1 MELFRYD
8 MPVQA
13 EASTRRPFQSIE
25 VGMRFEAPAPVTLSE
40 AQITA
45 FAEQFDPQPQHIDAS
60 ASHPLFTPPIASGAH
75 SFAICHRMAVD
86 ACFEELGFI
95 GGVGIDQ
102 LRWYTPL
109 EAGMTIETVVEVTDR
124 RRSTSREDRGY
135 LSIEVTGRTRDSSP
149 KTVIRYTATG
159 ILDTDTA

>member
-1 MELFRYD
+1 MELFSYD
-8 MPVQA
+8 VPVEA
-13 EASTRRPFQSIE
+13 EASARRSFESIG

-45 FAEQFDPQPQHIDAS
+45 FAEQFDPQPQHTDAT
-60 ASHPLFTPPIASGAH
+60 ANHPLFTPPIASGAH

-95 GGVGIDQ
+95 GGVGIDR

-109 EAGMTIETVVEVTDR
+109 EAGMTIETEVEVTDR
-124 RRSTSREDRGY
+124 RRSTSREGRAY
-135 LSIEVTGRTRDSSP
+135 LSIEVNGRTQDRSP
-149 KTVIRYTATG
+149 KTVISYTATG
-159 ILDTDTA
+159 ILETDTA